1 MVYSSRRLINL
12 VYIFGIFTL
21 LALFFTGETYFYY
34 LLEGKAVSFW
44 SNLKLSLAN
53 WLVWAVLSILIIRLA
68 RLVPIDLKNWYYS
81 IPLHLVIS
89 LSFAALHAFIFH
101 IFAMMIK
108 SGPMWDLHMIL
119 VQLIKEIVFNML
131 VYWIVIGLCMLT
143 DYQRKNREHV
153 LRTSQMETQLAQAQ
167 LEVLKMQLH
176 PHFLFNTLHAI
187 SALVKKD
194 PASADKMIGRLGDLL
209 RMTLDKSGEQEI
221 LLKEELEFLKLYLE
235 IEKTRFQDRLNVNLD
250 IDSNSL
256 DCAVPN
262 LLLQPLVENSIKH
275 GIAKKSS
282 AGEINIKTEFKDDN
296 LKITINDNGSGL
308 RKTIDAQVKEGF
320 GLSNTRKRLEQL
332 YGDQHSFYIENSE
345 SGGVNVT
352 LIIPCRKDKI

>member
-1 MVYSSRRLINL
+1 MVKTERRLINY
-12 VYIFGIFTL
+12 VYIFGIFIL
-21 LALFFTGETYFYY
+21 LAIFFSGETYFSY
-34 LLEGKAVSFW
+34 LLEGKTISFL
-44 SNLKLSLAN
+44 SNLKLSLTN
-53 WLVWAVLSILIIRLA
+53 WLVWAVLSIFIIMLA
-68 RLVPIDLKNWYYS
+68 RRVPIDLKNWYYS
-81 IPLHLVIS
+81 IPLHLIFAF
-89 LSFAALHAFIFH
+89 SFAAVHAFIFH
-101 IFAMMIK
+101 IVAMMIK
-108 SGPMWDLHMIL
+108 SAPIWDLHMIL

-194 PASADKMIGRLGDLL
+194 PALADRMIGRLGDLL
-209 RMTLDKSGEQEI
+209 RMTLDRSGEQEI

-235 IEKTRFQDRLNVNLD
+235 IEKTRFQDRLNVNLN
-250 IDSNSL
+250 IDKNAL

-282 AGEINIKTEFKDDN
+282 AGEININTEFKDN
-296 LKITINDNGSGL
+296 KLKITINDNGSGL
-308 RKTIDAQVKEGF
+308 RESADTQLKEGF

-332 YGDQHSFYIENSE
+332 YGDQHRFYIENSE

-352 LIIPCRKDKI
+352 LVIPCRKDKL